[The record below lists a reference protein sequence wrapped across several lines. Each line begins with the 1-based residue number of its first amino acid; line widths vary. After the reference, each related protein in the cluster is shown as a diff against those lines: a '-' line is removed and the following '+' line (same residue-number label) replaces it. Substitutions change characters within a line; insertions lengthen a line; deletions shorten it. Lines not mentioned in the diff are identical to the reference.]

1 MYQIRSQARD
11 KCSVSRVNPNT
22 SKGNIQRQH
31 GRRPKQG
38 TKVAKVTKEKT
49 GTETKARNSAS
60 HIASF
65 TVKMQGTAPKI
76 VWRQKKHKK
85 G

>member
-11 KCSVSRVNPNT
+11 KCLVSRVNPNT
-22 SKGNIQRQH
+22 SKGNSQRQH
-31 GRRPKQG
+31 GQRPKQG
-38 TKVAKVTKEKT
+38 TKVTKVTKEKT
-49 GTETKARNSAS
+49 GTKTKVRNNAS

-65 TVKMQGTAPKI
+65 TAKTQGTAPKI
-76 VWRQKKHKK
+76 VRRQKKHKK